1 MHTGGAT
8 TLAIDRVALDDA
20 SQTNTALRT
29 VDEFAGQ
36 MATAELFSEL
46 PGKCELEVVLT
57 NTGDLQMLFCATSTE
72 HAQFCMDKS
81 EVRCKEKTTI
91 FYCRRFCFISQELAG
106 AARVASGSSPQA
118 FDYVLAAAAA
128 PIETIT
134 DDPGNGGAPP
144 AVAAPFLLLA
154 ASLLVALAAAL

>member
-8 TLAIDRVALDDA
+8 TLAIDQEALDDA

-36 MATAELFSEL
+36 MAAAELFSEL

-81 EVRCKEKTTI
+81 EVCCKEKTTTFFI
-91 FYCRRFCFISQELAG
+91 ADVSVSFPRSWLVLLEWRQAPVPRRL
-106 AARVASGSSPQA
+106 
-118 FDYVLAAAAA
+118 
-128 PIETIT
+128 TM
-134 DDPGNGGAPP
+134 
-144 AVAAPFLLLA
+144 
-154 ASLLVALAAAL
+154 SLQPLPLR